1 MTFPPLFKKSLIYS
15 LLGHLTV
22 LSIFSF
28 SFGRRLPSAA
38 DYAKVAFWGDFL
50 AAYQVSKPLS
60 AGYDLARDSINNIGI
75 IKGFF
80 ARKPETGVLK
90 NTEIKPYAAPKWYIK
105 PQLVSGFGVEKRVF
119 VRKTAPERFVRKSTE
134 PSIMFHPVLPYDFTI
149 YFKDRQVA
157 HVELMFNIVSSGKRN
172 SIEIKRKVSSGNP
185 EVDLLTMRYI
195 SHYLFMQENRFS
207 PDNWQTVK
215 IDLSAKK

>member
-1 MTFPPLFKKSLIYS
+1 MIFPPLFKKSLIYS

-28 SFGRRLPSAA
+28 SFGRRLASTA

-60 AGYDLARDSINNIGI
+60 VGI
-75 IKGFF
+75 IKDFF

-90 NTEIKPYAAPKWYIK
+90 NTEIKPYAAPKWYVK
-105 PQLVSGFGVEKRVF
+105 PQLVSGFGVEKSVF
-119 VRKTAPERFVRKSTE
+119 VRKTAPERFVRKSAE

-172 SIEIKRKVSSGNP
+172 SIEIKRRISSGNP